1 MTRYLKTTTQNKL
14 VLRPLFQDGF
24 SEPHGINRSVL
35 LWVTFINLLYLI
47 QTTVSPSK
55 GKVFPEPQGRELGAD
70 LHFCSPQPD
79 TAETAWPQTRGQF
92 VARCACLSA
101 SFCQYQIILLGD
113 RGNGMR
119 ETCLPRFSAVVLWLR
134 DKLAPTQMQ
143 IYILPLHHRTIQTHR
158 HSAYHTRHPAQP
170 RPILHSLCNWQWNKY
185 QLITVP
191 SYNVIK
197 HTLHSNIK
205 AASAVDNSN
214 LHNSNFGYELYI

>member
-79 TAETAWPQTRGQF
+79 TAETA
-92 VARCACLSA
+92 
-101 SFCQYQIILLGD
+101 
-113 RGNGMR
+113 
-119 ETCLPRFSAVVLWLR
+119 
-134 DKLAPTQMQ
+134 
-143 IYILPLHHRTIQTHR
+143 
-158 HSAYHTRHPAQP
+158 
-170 RPILHSLCNWQWNKY
+170 
-185 QLITVP
+185 
-191 SYNVIK
+191 
-197 HTLHSNIK
+197 
-205 AASAVDNSN
+205 
-214 LHNSNFGYELYI
+214 